1 MAEMACNPDCMPGSS
16 KGSLCLGFYD
26 RMMPVFYAPARGKKT
41 GAKQGG
47 RAIRRAGKPYSGA
60 HGLAEKGRMA
70 LREIYQKMKY
80 VSKGYEK

>member
-1 MAEMACNPDCMPGSS
+1 
-16 KGSLCLGFYD
+16 
-26 RMMPVFYAPARGKKT
+26 MPVNV
-41 GAKQGG
+41 
-47 RAIRRAGKPYSGA
+47 IRRAGKPYSGT

>member
-1 MAEMACNPDCMPGSS
+1 MPLPGERKRAQSR
-16 KGSLCLGFYD
+16 GPG
-26 RMMPVFYAPARGKKT
+26 MPVNV
-41 GAKQGG
+41 
-47 RAIRRAGKPYSGA
+47 IRRAGKPYSGA

>member
-1 MAEMACNPDCMPGSS
+1 MPGSS
-16 KGSLCLGFYD
+16 KSDLCLGFYD

-41 GAKQGG
+41 GAKRRMGVPVNV
-47 RAIRRAGKPYSGA
+47 IRRAGKPYSGA